1 MTRRIRVPKENER
14 LNIIKRLVEIRTYLL
29 KPGTLADFHRAMVDQ
44 ALPMVRASGM
54 DVVAFGTSSHE
65 QDTYFLARAYA
76 DQASMV
82 AQQNAFYNSDAWRQ
96 GPRAL
101 LVDRIDSY
109 LNTVLW
115 LSDAAIEDMRALNT
129 PVARQ

>member
-1 MTRRIRVPKENER
+1 MK
-14 LNIIKRLVEIRTYLL
+14 KLVEIRTYLL
-29 KPGTLADFHRAMVDQ
+29 KPGTQVDFHTAMVEQ
-44 ALPMVRASGM
+44 ALPMVSASGM
-54 DVVAFGTSSHE
+54 DVVAFGVSYHE

-109 LNTVLW
+109 LNTLLW
-115 LSDAAIEDMRALNT
+115 LSDAAIEDMRLLNT
-129 PVARQ
+129 TVARQ

>member
-1 MTRRIRVPKENER
+1 MK
-14 LNIIKRLVEIRTYLL
+14 KLVEIRTYLL
-29 KPGTLADFHRAMVDQ
+29 KPGTQADFHAAMVEQ

-109 LNTVLW
+109 LNTLLW